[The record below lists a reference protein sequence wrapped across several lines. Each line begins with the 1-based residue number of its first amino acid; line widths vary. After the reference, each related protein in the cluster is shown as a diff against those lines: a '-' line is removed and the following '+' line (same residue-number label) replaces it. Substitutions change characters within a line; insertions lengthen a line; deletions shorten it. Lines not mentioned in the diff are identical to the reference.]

1 MDEDKLW
8 EDIIPD
14 KDRIK
19 LAEEEVQALGDR
31 KAKLKAAQGGNQA
44 SSEEEAEDGDDEND
58 SEGKENKEHV
68 LWRTLNMT
76 QTRNFLKAC
85 KRLVND
91 KYFLQENTKN
101 RLKL

>member
-76 QTRNFLKAC
+76 QTQKFLKAC
-85 KRLVND
+85 KRSVNN
-91 KYFLQENTKN
+91 KYILHEEH
-101 RLKL
+101 

>member
-8 EDIIPD
+8 DDIIPE

-31 KAKLKAAQGGNQA
+31 KAKLKAVQGNQA
-44 SSEEEAEDGDDEND
+44 SSEEDADEGEDEND

-85 KRLVND
+85 KRFF
-91 KYFLQENTKN
+91 YYPFTC
-101 RLKL
+101 RLL